1 MKLKGIV
8 LEHLFCQRVVL
19 EIEACVPASDPVLF
33 FPDVIFA
40 TAPKLSGA
48 WKPPETVT
56 EGLVILW
63 WCFAYH
69 VRDDFCVGAL
79 LNCGESGEKDWMRQ
93 FSVWSRGLYCRKWAL
108 PATLLPGTLLS
119 PYSKPLFINIRA
131 PVHKHIHPSNVQ
143 SGSVSTKINTQR
155 RSMTETDGQRSIFNF
170 LRKHLL
176 AFGEKQ
182 SVLRERKPVLRLN
195 FLRINY
201 YCIWNPN
208 DLTHH

>member
-1 MKLKGIV
+1 
-8 LEHLFCQRVVL
+8 
-19 EIEACVPASDPVLF
+19 
-33 FPDVIFA
+33 
-40 TAPKLSGA
+40 
-48 WKPPETVT
+48 
-56 EGLVILW
+56 
-63 WCFAYH
+63 
-69 VRDDFCVGAL
+69 
-79 LNCGESGEKDWMRQ
+79 MRQ

-201 YCIWNPN
+201 YCI
-208 DLTHH
+208 